1 MPIFLR
7 HVKEPSST
15 HNNKQNKVPLKQE
28 GVHPEK
34 VKGDMLYWID
44 AHGKGS
50 TYIPFSLQDWDD
62 MGAGKARL

>member
-1 MPIFLR
+1 M
-7 HVKEPSST
+7 
-15 HNNKQNKVPLKQE
+15 
-28 GVHPEK
+28 HPEK

-50 TYIPFSLQDWDD
+50 TYVPFSLRDWDD